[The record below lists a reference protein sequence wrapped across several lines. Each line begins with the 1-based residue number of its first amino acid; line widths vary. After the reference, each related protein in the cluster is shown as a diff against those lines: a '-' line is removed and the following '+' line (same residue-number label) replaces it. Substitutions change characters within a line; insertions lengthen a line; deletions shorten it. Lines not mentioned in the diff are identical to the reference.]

1 MWRADYALNLLDEML
16 QPNMRSVRPMMLRV
30 ILMFLRRCR
39 GRTFNEE
46 DIVGLVSK
54 FGEHGVFRYLQT

>member
-1 MWRADYALNLLDEML
+1 
-16 QPNMRSVRPMMLRV
+16 MMLRV

-46 DIVGLVSK
+46 YIVGLVSK
-54 FGEHGVFRYLQT
+54 FGEHGVSGYLQT